1 MPWSRRAKLKDI
13 RRLYRSSRLGIYDD
27 EALEEVGIQLYAR
40 CADIAAVA
48 DAFRYGRVPCPQCRA
63 PVQRKIEAHYGL
75 EGHGK
80 GNQFFECPQC
90 DKRLLWLDCRK
101 ALRQKP
107 RCFSCNK
114 LLKGKEVNGKETL
127 RCRCGKSWDATAYR
141 RSVSTRLRLPCPH
154 CQETIRKPPPPEAA
168 PDKAENEPPAGPVAH
183 EVECPKCQAT
193 AMHQHGHIECAAC
206 GFKKKWRDYRKQLRK
221 RDEKLQCPA
230 CDHAFKWQAWR
241 KEAGPLVTGNP
252 QPARDFVARWP
263 QSRTPQ
269 ARMMLIDFLLQ
280 TVHGQGALA
289 PLFIEGDEKGILR
302 LLDELAAQ
310 V

>member
-1 MPWSRRAKLKDI
+1 MQWSRRARLKDI

-27 EALEEVGIQLYAR
+27 EALKEVGSQLFAR

-48 DAFRYGRVPCPQCRA
+48 DAFRYGRVPCPQCRTPA
-63 PVQRKIEAHYGL
+63 QRKIEAHYGL
-75 EGHGK
+75 EGHGRS
-80 GNQFFECPQC
+80 NQFFACPHC
-90 DKRLLWLDCRK
+90 AKRLLWLDCRK

-107 RCFSCNK
+107 RCFSCGK
-114 LLKGKEVNGKETL
+114 ALKGKETL
-127 RCRCGKSWDATAYR
+127 DCACGKSWDAKAYR

-154 CQETIRKPPPPEAA
+154 CRETIRKPPASGAA
-168 PDKAENEPPAGPVAH
+168 TDATENQAAADPVAH
-183 EVECPKCQAT
+183 EVECPQCRA
-193 AMHQHGHIECAAC
+193 AALHRHGHLECTTC
-206 GFKKKWRDYRKQLRK
+206 GFKKKWRDYRKALKR

-241 KEAGPLVTGNP
+241 QVAGPLVTGNP
-252 QPARDFVARWP
+252 QPARDFVGRWP
-263 QSRTPQ
+263 ACRTPQ

-280 TVHGQGALA
+280 AIHGQGTLA
-289 PLFIEGDEKGILR
+289 PLFIEGDEKSVLR